1 MSYSIGDVLGDRYE
15 VVEVVGA
22 GGMGEVYRA
31 RDRVLERDVAI
42 KVLLPH
48 LAQDA
53 DLLERFRREAR
64 VLARVRHP
72 GIIGVYDLQALDD
85 GRQAIVLEF
94 VPGRPLDAEIAEHAP
109 LPWGRCADI
118 GAQAAGALSAAH
130 AEQIVHRDV
139 KPSNILLEPDGTV
152 RVADF
157 GIARLQGDRT
167 VTRGG
172 ESLGTPA
179 FMSPEQVEG
188 RPTTERSDVYS
199 LGAVLYLAATGRPP
213 FETDAGGFA
222 AALAHVNQPVPD
234 PAAVRPDLPPDARQI
249 IMRAMAKDPGDRFA
263 TAGAMADALRASAP
277 DGAAGRTGAT
287 AGATRIVA
295 ATPAGASAHHPPPPA
310 PAQGPPPARGGGR
323 RRAVLLGL
331 GGGAAVV
338 VAVLVGLAVGG
349 VFSGSDGDPMPQAVT
364 DPATTEMTSEMTTVT
379 TGPDPTTEVVTVTER
394 ATTQAPPPPPTT
406 DGGPPV
412 VRTSGFSSPTG
423 NLNCNVEGALL
434 TCSRS
439 NDGLNVFIGET
450 GAPDTIFDAD
460 RSGGTVVPYE
470 SVWEQLPFRCLSETT
485 GITCGSVTSGEGF
498 FLSRDRYEPSS

>member
-1 MSYSIGDVLGDRYE
+1 VSYSIGDVLGDRYE

-42 KVLLPH
+42 KVLLPQ

-72 GIIGVYDLQALDD
+72 GIIGVYDLQALGD

-109 LPWGRCADI
+109 LPWPRCADI

-213 FETDAGGFA
+213 FDTDAGGFA

-234 PAAVRPDLPPDARQI
+234 PAAARPDLPPAARQI
-249 IMRAMAKDPGDRFA
+249 IMRAMAKDPAERFT
-263 TAGAMADALRASAP
+263 TAGEMAEALRTSAP
-277 DGAAGRTGAT
+277 DATGSGTGTT
-287 AGATRIVA
+287 ADATRIVA
-295 ATPAGASAHHPPPPA
+295 ATPAAAAGADQPGAHPQHGAPPD
-310 PAQGPPPARGGGR
+310 GGGGGR
-323 RRAVLLGL
+323 RRAVLLGV

-338 VAVLVGLAVGG
+338 AAVLVGLVVGG
-349 VFSGSDGDPMPQAVT
+349 AFSGSDGDPMQQAAT
-364 DPATTEMTSEMTTVT
+364 DPTTNEMVTVT
-379 TGPDPTTEVVTVTER
+379 TEAGPTTEVVTVTER
-394 ATTQAPPPPPTT
+394 ATTEATPPPPPTT
-406 DGGPPV
+406 DSAPPV
-412 VRTSGFSSPTG
+412 VRTPGFSSPTG
-423 NLNCNVEGALL
+423 NLNCNVEGSLL
-434 TCSRS
+434 TCSRG

-460 RSGGTVVPYE
+460 RPGGTVVPYG
-470 SVWEQLPFRCLSETT
+470 SQWEQLPFRCLSETA
-485 GITCGSVTSGEGF
+485 GITCGSVTSDEGF